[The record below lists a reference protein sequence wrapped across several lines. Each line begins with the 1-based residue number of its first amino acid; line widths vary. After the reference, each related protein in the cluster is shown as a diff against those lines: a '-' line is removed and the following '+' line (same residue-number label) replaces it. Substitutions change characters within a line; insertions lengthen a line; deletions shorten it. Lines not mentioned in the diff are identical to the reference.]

1 MATKLATSLD
11 FSMQAIKAPM
21 NSQLSHHVGP
31 VLHPCGGHG
40 LLVLL
45 PEQDG
50 ELLTAHAV
58 QLHGQ

>member
-1 MATKLATSLD
+1 MAPKLATGLD

-21 NSQLSHHVGP
+21 NSQLSHVGP
-31 VLHPCGGHG
+31 VLHPCSGHG

-45 PEQDG
+45 PEQGG
-50 ELLTAHAV
+50 ELLTAHVV